1 MSLKIISLLVFI
13 IAVIAQLLAQVYGW
27 STVDV
32 ASKPVLIPALMGY
45 SYTAINIKSRLAFLL
60 IIALFFSWLGDVL
73 LIFQEQN
80 SAFFIMGLLS
90 FLTAHIIYTIIF
102 RKSSNEFRPKT
113 FTYATAFL
121 LLVYGLLLVAMLWS
135 GLGAMKIPV
144 LFYTLV
150 ITAMGL
156 SALFRRA
163 TGSSLVLV
171 GAMLFIASDSLL
183 ALNKF
188 DSPFIGA
195 GFWIMSTY
203 ILAQFFIVAGMV
215 NFFATMKS
223 PEDA

>member
-1 MSLKIISLLVFI
+1 MSLKIISLLLFI
-13 IAVIAQLLAQVYGW
+13 AAVVAQLLAQVYGW
-27 STVDV
+27 STVDMV
-32 ASKPVLIPALMGY
+32 SKPVLIPALMGY
-45 SYTAINIKSRLAFLL
+45 SYAVIIIKSRLAFLL
-60 IIALFFSWLGDVL
+60 MLALFFSWLGDVL
-73 LIFQEQN
+73 LIFQQQN
-80 SAFFIMGLLS
+80 SMFFIMGLLS

-102 RKSSNEFRPKT
+102 RKSSNDFQPKT

-121 LLVYGLLLVAMLWS
+121 LLIYGLLLVAMLWS

-144 LFYTLV
+144 IFYTLV

-171 GAMLFIASDSLL
+171 GAMLFITSDSLL

-188 DSPFIGA
+188 DAPFVGA

-215 NFFATMKS
+215 NFFSTPKKA
-223 PEDA
+223 E